1 MKLAQGIGANPNK
14 FMGTKTNISFLGK
27 GPTRNPLFQQPLD
40 FLGPE
45 GRGIT
50 AEALGDRGKLISAI
64 EDAMGYATAGKLNPI
79 QTEMLSGNLK
89 GIYEILHPPVLPSA
103 SVTNIAPGIEGLRR
117 FPKESHKFFG
127 RPLKDKDFI
136 EIERLAKE
144 GKLGH
149 QNPEMYGKAQPGST
163 MAQAIDESV
172 NIKPGLKYF
181 EGWEIPEK
189 TASAR
194 ATMIRL
200 LDESATAKGTGLT
213 LREAMSKQDLKWL
226 LTGGGGTKGDPITL
240 FAKYFGNA
248 STKQLPS
255 GGTPE
260 VIEDFAMQ
268 VIRRKDLHGRR
279 IDDPFFN
286 REDLDFA
293 GGGLAHILQV
303 PRTGYSKGRA
313 VKSLMGLVNKKFGK
327 DTLKRASDLPK
338 GTKYE
343 TLEAV
348 KDFEKRTKTNYFGG
362 SKADPFSP
370 DFDMRAEMDLIART
384 PYTAAEL
391 KQLIIQKYKG
401 RIDDKLLQ
409 QMLADDNPQRL
420 AEVMATVD
428 EALIMQ
434 GKGMGPES
442 IIQSF
447 KESWKRKPNASGG
460 LARIL
465 EV

>member
-1 MKLAQGIGANPNK
+1 MARKFILENLMKLAQGIGANPGK
-14 FMGTKTNISFLGK
+14 FVGTKTNISFLGK

-50 AEALGDRGKLISAI
+50 VEALGDRGKLISAV
-64 EDAMGYATAGKLNPI
+64 EDAMGYASSGKLNPI
-79 QTEMLSGNLK
+79 QTEMLGSNLK

-103 SVTNIAPGIEGLRR
+103 SVTNIGAGIGGLKR

-127 RPLKDKDFI
+127 RPLKDRDFI

-149 QNPEMYGKAQPGST
+149 QNPEAYGVTEPGSIG
-163 MAQAIDESV
+163 AKAIDES
-172 NIKPGLKYF
+172 IKIHPGLKF
-181 EGWEIPEK
+181 FRGHELPEK

-200 LDESATAKGTGLT
+200 LDESATAEGTGLT

-226 LTGGGGTKGDPITL
+226 LTGGGGTKGDPIAL

-268 VIRRKDLHGRR
+268 VIRRKDAMGRG
-279 IDDPFFN
+279 INDPFFN
-286 REDLDFA
+286 PEDIPFA
-293 GGGLAHILQV
+293 Q
-303 PRTGYSKGRA
+303 
-313 VKSLMGLVNKKFGK
+313 
-327 DTLKRASDLPK
+327 
-338 GTKYE
+338 
-343 TLEAV
+343 
-348 KDFEKRTKTNYFGG
+348 
-362 SKADPFSP
+362 
-370 DFDMRAEMDLIART
+370 
-384 PYTAAEL
+384 
-391 KQLIIQKYKG
+391 
-401 RIDDKLLQ
+401 
-409 QMLADDNPQRL
+409 
-420 AEVMATVD
+420 
-428 EALIMQ
+428 
-434 GKGMGPES
+434 
-442 IIQSF
+442 
-447 KESWKRKPNASGG
+447 GG